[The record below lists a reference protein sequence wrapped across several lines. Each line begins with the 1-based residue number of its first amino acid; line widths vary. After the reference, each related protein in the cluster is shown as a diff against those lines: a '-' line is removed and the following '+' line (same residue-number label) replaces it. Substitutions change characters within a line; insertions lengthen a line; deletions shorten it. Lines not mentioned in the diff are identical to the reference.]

1 MNCLSV
7 FDHLMKLGL
16 DGSIGIIKISTSVIL
31 HTVLQIFNFR
41 IDFHLLDS
49 VPYGPTAFS
58 LNFDWETMT

>member
-31 HTVLQIFNFR
+31 HTQFFKFLISELIFICSKVFPK
-41 IDFHLLDS
+41 DLLH
-49 VPYGPTAFS
+49 F
-58 LNFDWETMT
+58 F